1 MNKKC
6 KENKAIDYK
15 LLLLLSDQEIKKRI
29 NEIAIELSKKFSDE
43 APIMIGILNGSFI
56 FLADLLRF
64 TTVDCEIDFVK
75 VRSYAGKKPS
85 GTIQLLKDISSDIKD
100 RDVIIVED
108 IIDTGLT
115 IKFLRERILGA
126 SPQSV
131 AIATLLHKPGIAK
144 FDFPIDFIGFEIPH
158 KYVVGYGLDYN
169 QKMRHLD
176 GIYYIPDDLND

>member
-1 MNKKC
+1 MKDITN
-6 KENKAIDYK
+6 D
-15 LLLLLSDQEIKKRI
+15 L
-29 NEIAIELSKKFSDE
+29 IELYSSKQILNRVLELGEEISEKYINKD
-43 APIMIGILNGSFI
+43 PIFIGVLNGSFI
-56 FLADLLRF
+56 FLADLLRL

-75 VRSYAGKKPS
+75 VRSYAGKKSS

-115 IKFLRERILGA
+115 IKFLRERVLGA
-126 SPQSV
+126 SPRSV
-131 AIATLLHKPGIAK
+131 AIATLLHKPGIEK

-176 GIYYIPDDLND
+176 GIYYIPDDLNDQGN